1 MIIHTAIAAAAA
13 LLSANTA
20 QAPVQAG
27 AATASAAAATA
38 ASSQTRLEAQP
49 RYCLTALLPTSRI
62 QRKIC
67 KSQQEW
73 FTADVDLPAN

>member
-1 MIIHTAIAAAAA
+1 MIIHTAIAAVAA
-13 LLSANTA
+13 LLSTNAA
-20 QAPVQAG
+20 QAPAQAG
-27 AATASAAAATA
+27 AATASAAAVTA
-38 ASSQTRLEAQP
+38 AAAQTRAQAEP
-49 RYCLTALLPTSRI
+49 RYCLTTLLPTSRI